1 MEKHNPEEDENYES
15 KERLPEQLGVD
26 PNRLLETVARYMELY
41 GKIML
46 LQFPL
51 TADLKENLK
60 ELFEKQYPGI
70 KPYIQIWHVNWVLE
84 AMEGV
89 ANTLSIRLVNFF
101 EQVEKGENYK
111 EGYEE
116 YDRYVKLYSKP
127 YEARKTVIEYD
138 KLKLN
143 AEQLRIYEHVLEDA
157 YQEDLIGCKQ
167 LNIER
172 NKYLNVVHLVARRL
186 FGELTETLT
195 PDQWLHYDI
204 LVGMSWNDYFDECK
218 ELNYYLIEKNMQEYP
233 GLDYQYFMLIESE
246 RLRDESAQKNQI
258 IRE

>member
-1 MEKHNPEEDENYES
+1 MEKHNFEEEE
-15 KERLPEQLGVD
+15 KERLREQLGVD
-26 PNRLLETVARYMELY
+26 PDRLLETVATYMELY
-41 GKIML
+41 RKIKL

-51 TADLKENLK
+51 TEDLKVKLK

-89 ANTLSIRLVNFF
+89 ASTLSIRLVNFL
-101 EQVEKGENYK
+101 EKGENYK
-111 EGYEE
+111 EGYEN

-143 AEQLRIYEHVLEDA
+143 AEQLRIYEQVVEDA
-157 YQEDLIGCKQ
+157 YQDDLIGCKQ
-167 LNIER
+167 LNLER
-172 NKYLNVVHLVARRL
+172 NEFLNVAYMQVLRY
-186 FGELTETLT
+186 FGEQTETLT

-204 LVGMSWNDYFDECK
+204 LVGMGWYDYFDDCK
-218 ELNYYLIEKNMQEYP
+218 ELNFYLIEEKMQEYP
-233 GLDYQYFMLIESE
+233 GLDYQHFMLRESE
-246 RLRDESAQKNQI
+246 RLRDELVLKNQTI
-258 IRE
+258 EK